1 LITALSDEHSI
12 TTLCEVLSASRSAYY
27 AFVNGLTYQ
36 PSASRLVL
44 LKEVKLIFD
53 FHKKRYGSRR
63 IREELKDKGYPI
75 GKYKVSSLMK
85 ELELKAIQPKSFV
98 PRTTQS
104 DARLHRFPNLLL
116 EEANLPCEPD
126 EVVVGDITYLPSVDE
141 RGLEQWLFLA
151 IWMDLFTRKIVGWY
165 VDDNM
170 EAVLVIKAM
179 KRFIYN
185 RSPSSK
191 VIVHTDGGRQYGSDD
206 FKNLIAPHQF
216 RQSMTRKNNHYD
228 NAFAES
234 LFSRFKAEVL
244 SEGIFLGLGNARK
257 RCFEYIEAYYN
268 TIRKHSSIDY
278 LSPSQFED
286 QYWMDLLYRKK

>member
-1 LITALSDEHSI
+1 M
-12 TTLCEVLSASRSAYY
+12 SRSAYY
-27 AFVNGLTYQ
+27 CFVNGATYQ

-44 LKEVKLIFD
+44 LKEVKTIFD
-53 FHKKRYGSRR
+53 FHKNRYGSRR
-63 IREELKDKGYPI
+63 IREELQDKGYPI

-85 ELELKAIQPKSFV
+85 ELELVAIQPKSYV

-116 EEANLPCEPD
+116 DTAHLPSEPD
-126 EVVVGDITYLPSVDE
+126 QVLVGDITYLPSMDE
-141 RGLEQWLFLA
+141 QGLEQWLFLA

-170 EAVLVIKAM
+170 EATLVIQAM

-185 RSPSSK
+185 RSPPSG
-191 VIVHTDGGRQYGSDD
+191 VIVHTDGGSQYSSDD
-206 FKNLIAPHQF
+206 FKSLIAPHQF
-216 RQSMTRKNNHYD
+216 RQSMTRKDNHYD

-244 SEGIFLGLGNARK
+244 NEGIFLGLENAQK
-257 RCFEYIEAYYN
+257 DVLNILKL
-268 TIRKHSSIDY
+268 TIIRFVSI
-278 LSPSQFED
+278 LQ
-286 QYWMDLLYRKK
+286 LTI